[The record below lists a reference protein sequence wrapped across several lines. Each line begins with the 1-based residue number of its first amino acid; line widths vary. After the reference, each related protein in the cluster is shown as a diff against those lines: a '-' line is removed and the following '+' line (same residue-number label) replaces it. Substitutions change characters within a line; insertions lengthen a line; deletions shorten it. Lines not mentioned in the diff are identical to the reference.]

1 MKTEDE
7 RKNLRLIKHS
17 IILNMLQQP
26 NCSINVNKTSKH
38 NSTNIKAENSYLN
51 NSSTE
56 FTPPIKDV
64 NALNDSESMI
74 PNSAKSSMVKFLA
87 ILKLIQRP
95 HYYEDINK
103 ILKNRKKNIN
113 IENKTTPN
121 EMNLIKNPKNKL
133 NPKFVL
139 FFRQVTFN
147 NNSQSTKNKGEIYTN
162 SDDIYETYENQNDDF
177 FESSIPTSPI
187 IIEEKDM
194 IEDID
199 IANE

>member
-7 RKNLRLIKHS
+7 RKNLMLIKHS

-26 NCSINVNKTSKH
+26 NCSININKTSKNH
-38 NSTNIKAENSYLN
+38 STNIKPENSYLN
-51 NSSTE
+51 NSET
-56 FTPPIKDV
+56 V
-64 NALNDSESMI
+64 I
-74 PNSAKSSMVKFLA
+74 PNSTKSSMVKFLA

-103 ILKNRKKNIN
+103 ILKNRKININ
-113 IENKTTPN
+113 IETKTAPN

-147 NNSQSTKNKGEIYTN
+147 NNSQSTKNKGEIYPN

-177 FESSIPTSPI
+177 FESSTPTSPI